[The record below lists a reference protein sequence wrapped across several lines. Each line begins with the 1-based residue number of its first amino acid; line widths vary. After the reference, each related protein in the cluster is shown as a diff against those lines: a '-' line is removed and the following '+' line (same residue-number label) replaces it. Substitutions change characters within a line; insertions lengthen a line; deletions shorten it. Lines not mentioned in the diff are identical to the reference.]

1 MKKKITALCLA
12 VAMLAVAVIG
22 GTLAYFTDT
31 DSAENVFTV
40 GSIDIVLHEDN
51 ANGVADENYREWLK
65 DQTIVPGVPVEKD
78 AWVVNTG
85 KNSAYVRVKVTVP
98 ANLNPVWASDLAQN
112 WIIADT
118 AKGTDATVYTLKY
131 NRVLP
136 AGGNTSDFLTAIVM
150 DEYYNDQSKTA
161 FNVIINVEA
170 IQADGFA
177 DAAAAFSALDAQLK
191 VNNGAEV
198 AYVDNADAL
207 IEALES
213 KKGVVLTGNVKIEPA
228 KMSNAYGTTG
238 INVKNGQMI
247 DGKGNTLNIAG
258 AGGTWDSGI
267 NTTGGVIK
275 NITVTGSFRGIFIN
289 HNSDYSER
297 VILENVVIDGTT
309 YTISCDQGLN
319 QGLTATNST
328 FNGWTSYAE
337 TLGEAEFINCS
348 FGEGNGYAFCR
359 PYAPT
364 TFTNCEF
371 ETGFEVDVSEITG
384 DEMLTFVNCTLNG
397 VKLTDATI
405 ASLIG
410 ASASTDN
417 VKVITFEEEQV
428 VVEATNA
435 ADLKD
440 ALAAG
445 KVVALTEDLVDAPVA
460 TIAPYGNLYGFHV
473 TGGVFDGMG
482 NTVDFEDAINNDGT
496 NDNYGFMVSGGT
508 IKNVSVLGAFRGIMI
523 MSPTE
528 DIVLDNVKV
537 GGEGVCYAINT
548 GEGDFTKNLTVTNS
562 TIAGWTS
569 LSNIKSASFTNCDF
583 EQGGYYTNNV
593 YGRVVKPY
601 VNTVFENCDFTTAYN
616 IDLSSLRADCKV
628 TFINCTVNGQPLT
641 ADMFTLPQTDAEYEN
656 CTISVDLHPSRTLA
670 DCVIIK

>member
-51 ANGVADENYREWLK
+51 ANGVADVAYREWLE
-65 DQTIVPGVPVEKD
+65 DQTMLPNIPVEKD
-78 AWVVNTG
+78 AWVENTG
-85 KNSAYVRVKVTVP
+85 KNSAYVRVKVSVP

-170 IQADGFA
+170 IQADGFD

-191 VNNGAEV
+191 VNVGAEV

-207 IEALES
+207 IEALENG
-213 KKGVVLTGNVKIEPA
+213 KFVVLTGDVKIEPA
-228 KMSNAYGTTG
+228 NMSNAYGTTG

-247 DGKGNTLNIAG
+247 DGKGNTLDIKG

-289 HNSDYSER
+289 HNSAYSEH

-328 FNGWTSYAE
+328 FNGWTSYAA

-359 PYAPT
+359 PFAPT
-364 TFTNCEF
+364 KFVNCVF
-371 ETGFEVDVSEITG
+371 EAGYKVDPRAAV
-384 DEMLTFVNCTLNG
+384 TFVNCTLNG
-397 VKLTDATI
+397 EKLTNDTI

-417 VKVITFEEEQV
+417 VKVITFDEEQV
-428 VVEATNA
+428 VVKANDA
-435 ADLKD
+435 D
-440 ALAAG
+440 ALKAALAPG
-445 KVVALTEDLVDAPVA
+445 KVVVLEDDITAPTESGYNGAK
-460 TIAPYGNLYGFHV
+460 TGV
-473 TGGVFDGMG
+473 TLNGGVIDGNG
-482 NTVDFEDAINNDGT
+482 NTLSTTDANATWDSVIYT
-496 NDNYGFMVSGGT
+496 TGGT
-508 IKNVSVLGAFRGIMI
+508 IKNLTVTGGFRGILI
-523 MSPTE
+523 VNPTE
-528 DIVLDNVKV
+528 DIILDNVNIGGAGV
-537 GGEGVCYAINT
+537 GYAINA
-548 GEGDFTKNLTVTNS
+548 GGGDSTKTLTVTNS

-569 LSNIKSASFTNCDF
+569 FEQIKSASFTNCEF
-583 EQGGYYTNNV
+583 VPGSYYGAEDVIYN
-593 YGRVVKPY
+593 RIIRPY
-601 VNTVFENCDFTTAYN
+601 VTTVFKNCEFDKWSFLDLCELLPGCTITLDQCTVDGVVITAANYENLLEEYAGIKG
-616 IDLSSLRADCKV
+616 IDLDGR
-628 TFINCTVNGQPLT
+628 
-641 ADMFTLPQTDAEYEN
+641 E
-656 CTISVDLHPSRTLA
+656 LA
-670 DCVIIK
+670 DCVIFK

>member
-1 MKKKITALCLA
+1 
-12 VAMLAVAVIG
+12 
-22 GTLAYFTDT
+22 
-31 DSAENVFTV
+31 
-40 GSIDIVLHEDN
+40 LHEDN
-51 ANGVADENYREWLK
+51 ANGVADENYRKWLE

-85 KNSAYVRVKVTVP
+85 KNSAYVRVKVSVP
-98 ANLNPVWASDLAQN
+98 DNLNPVWASDLAQN

-191 VNNGAEV
+191 VNGGDVV
-198 AYVDNADAL
+198 AYV
-207 IEALES
+207 E
-213 KKGVVLTGNVKIEPA
+213 
-228 KMSNAYGTTG
+228 
-238 INVKNGQMI
+238 
-247 DGKGNTLNIAG
+247 
-258 AGGTWDSGI
+258 
-267 NTTGGVIK
+267 
-275 NITVTGSFRGIFIN
+275 
-289 HNSDYSER
+289 
-297 VILENVVIDGTT
+297 
-309 YTISCDQGLN
+309 
-319 QGLTATNST
+319 
-328 FNGWTSYAE
+328 
-337 TLGEAEFINCS
+337 
-348 FGEGNGYAFCR
+348 
-359 PYAPT
+359 
-364 TFTNCEF
+364 
-371 ETGFEVDVSEITG
+371 
-384 DEMLTFVNCTLNG
+384 
-397 VKLTDATI
+397 
-405 ASLIG
+405 
-410 ASASTDN
+410 
-417 VKVITFEEEQV
+417 
-428 VVEATNA
+428 NA
-435 ADLKD
+435 AALKD

-460 TIAPYGNLYGFHV
+460 TTAPYGNLYGFHV
-473 TGGVFDGMG
+473 KGGVFDGMG
-482 NTVDFEDAINNDGT
+482 NTVDFEDAINNAGT

-508 IKNVSVLGAFRGIMI
+508 IKNVSVLGVFRGIMI

-583 EQGGYYTNNV
+583 EQGGYYTTEV

-641 ADMFTLPQTDAEYEN
+641 ADMFTIPTTDAEYEN
-656 CTISVDLHPSRTLA
+656 CIISVDLPSGRTLA

>member
-150 DEYYNDQSKTA
+150 DEYYNDQNKTT

-228 KMSNAYGTTG
+228 TMSNAYGTTG
-238 INVKNGQMI
+238 LNVKNGQMI
-247 DGKGNTLNIAG
+247 DGKGNTLDIKG

-289 HNSDYSER
+289 HNSAYSER

-410 ASASTDN
+410 DSASTAN

-428 VVEATNA
+428 VVEANDA
-435 ADLKD
+435 ADLKA

-445 KVVALTEDLVDAPVA
+445 KVVVLEDDITAPTELGYGDAK
-460 TIAPYGNLYGFHV
+460 TGV
-473 TGGVFDGMG
+473 TLNGGVIDGNG
-482 NTVDFEDAINNDGT
+482 NTLSTTDANGKWDSVIYT
-496 NDNYGFMVSGGT
+496 TGGT
-508 IKNVSVLGAFRGIMI
+508 IKNLTVTGGFRGIFI
-523 MSPTE
+523 VNPTE
-528 DIVLDNVKV
+528 DIILDNVNIGGAGV
-537 GGEGVCYAINT
+537 GYAINT
-548 GEGDFTKNLTVTNS
+548 GEGDSTKNLTVTNS

-569 LSNIKSASFTNCDF
+569 FSLIKSASFTNCEF
-583 EQGGYYTNNV
+583 VPGSYYGAEDVIYN
-593 YGRVVKPY
+593 RIIRPY
-601 VNTVFENCDFTTAYN
+601 VTK
-616 IDLSSLRADCKV
+616 I
-628 TFINCTVNGQPLT
+628 
-641 ADMFTLPQTDAEYEN
+641 
-656 CTISVDLHPSRTLA
+656 
-670 DCVIIK
+670 

>member
-12 VAMLAVAVIG
+12 VVMLAVAVIG

-31 DSAENVFTV
+31 DSRENVFTV
-40 GSIDIVLHEDN
+40 GSIKIKLHEDN
-51 ANGVADENYREWLK
+51 ALIGDPAYAMDDNYREWLE
-65 DQTIVPGVPVEKD
+65 DQTMLPNIPVEKD
-78 AWVVNTG
+78 AWVENTG

-118 AKGTDATVYTLKY
+118 AKGTNATVYTLKY

-150 DEYYNDQSKTA
+150 DAYYDDQSKTT
-161 FNVIINVEA
+161 FDVIINVEA

-191 VNNGAEV
+191 VNSRDVVV

-213 KKGVVLTGNVKIEPA
+213 KKGVVLTGNVKIDPPT
-228 KMSNAYGTTG
+228 MSNAYGTTG

-247 DGKGNTLNIAG
+247 DGNGNTLDIKG

-289 HNSDYSER
+289 HDSDYSER

-328 FNGWTSYAE
+328 FNGWTSYAA

-359 PYAPT
+359 PFAPT
-364 TFTNCEF
+364 EFVNCVF
-371 ETGFEVDVSEITG
+371 EAGYQVDPRAAV
-384 DEMLTFVNCTLNG
+384 TFVNCTLNG
-397 VKLTDATI
+397 VKLTDANI
-405 ASLIG
+405 ASLIDD
-410 ASASTDN
+410 SASTDN

-428 VVEATNA
+428 VVEAND
-435 ADLKD
+435 ADELTK
-440 ALAAG
+440 ALADG
-445 KVVALTEDLVDAPVA
+445 KIVALTEDLVDAPVA
-460 TIAPYGNLYGFHV
+460 TSAPYGNLYGFHV

-482 NTVDFEDAINNDGT
+482 NTVDFESAINNAGT

-508 IKNVSVLGAFRGIMI
+508 IKNVTVTGAFRGIMI

-548 GEGDFTKNLTVTNS
+548 GEGDSTKNLTVTNS

-569 LSNIKSASFTNCDF
+569 FDLIKSASFTNCKF
-583 EQGGYYTNNV
+583 EQGGYYTDV
-593 YGRVVKPY
+593 TGRVIKPY
-601 VNTVFENCDFTTAYN
+601 VNTVFENCDFITAYN
-616 IDLSSLRADCKV
+616 IDLSSLKADCKV

-641 ADMFTLPQTDAEYEN
+641 AGMFAIPGPNGDYEN
-656 CTISVDLHPSRTLA
+656 CTISVDLPSGRTLP

>member
-51 ANGVADENYREWLK
+51 ANGVADEKYHAWLK
-65 DQTIVPGVPVEKD
+65 DQTMLPNIPVEKD
-78 AWVVNTG
+78 AWVENTG
-85 KNSAYVRVKVTVP
+85 KNSAYVRVKVSVP

-150 DEYYNDQSKTA
+150 DEYYNDQNKTT

-191 VNNGAEV
+191 VNDGAEV

-207 IEALES
+207 IEALETN
-213 KKGVVLTGNVKIEPA
+213 KGVVLTGDVRIDPA
-228 KMSNAYGTTG
+228 NMSNAYGTTG
-238 INVKNGQMI
+238 INVKKGQMI
-247 DGKGNTLNIAG
+247 DGKGNTLDIKG

-348 FGEGNGYAFCR
+348 FGESNGYATLK

-364 TFTNCEF
+364 TLTNCEF
-371 ETGFEVDVSEITG
+371 KTGFNVDVSQITG

-410 ASASTDN
+410 DSASTAN
-417 VKVITFEEEQV
+417 VKVITFDEEQV
-428 VVEATNA
+428 VVKANNA
-435 ADLKD
+435 DDLKA

-445 KVVALTEDLVDAPVA
+445 KVVVLEDDITAHTE
-460 TIAPYGNLYGFHV
+460 TGYGAAAKTGVKLN
-473 TGGVFDGMG
+473 GGVIDGNG
-482 NTVDFEDAINNDGT
+482 NTLSTTDANGT
-496 NDNYGFMVSGGT
+496 WDSAIYTTGGT
-508 IKNVSVLGAFRGIMI
+508 IKNMTVTGAFRGILTGGL
-523 MSPTE
+523 TE
-528 DIVLDNVKV
+528 DLIIDNVVVDGKAI
-537 GGEGVCYAINT
+537 CYTVHADGST
-548 GEGDFTKNLTVTNS
+548 RSAYKLVVTNS
-562 TIAGWTS
+562 TLNGWTS
-569 LSNIKSASFTNCDF
+569 YSDIFASVEFTNCKFGKND
-583 EQGGYYTNNV
+583 GGYGYAYCRPYNDTTFTDCVFSEGFEFDATKCTSTFVNCYVGETLITADNV
-593 YGRVVKPY
+593 VSLLGNDASNIVVK
-601 VNTVFENCDFTTAYN
+601 N
-616 IDLSSLRADCKV
+616 
-628 TFINCTVNGQPLT
+628 
-641 ADMFTLPQTDAEYEN
+641 
-656 CTISVDLHPSRTLA
+656 
-670 DCVIIK
+670 